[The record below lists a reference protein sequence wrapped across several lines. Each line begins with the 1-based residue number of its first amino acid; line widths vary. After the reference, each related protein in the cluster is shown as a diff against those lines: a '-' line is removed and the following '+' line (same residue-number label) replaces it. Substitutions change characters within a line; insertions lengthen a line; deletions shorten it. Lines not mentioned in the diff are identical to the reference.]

1 MKLFYLQDSISFL
14 QKQSLRADIQGYLKH
29 HGGKFDKRLVT
40 RIKNSSIAFA
50 FAIGHWPISLL

>member
-1 MKLFYLQDSISFL
+1 MCLL
-14 QKQSLRADIQGYLKH
+14 H

-50 FAIGHWPISLL
+50 FAIGHWPI